1 MNDGMHEERREGTQR
16 DMHGNRPGLLPFAVA
31 AAVGAAIMYLFDP
44 QSGRRRRAELRD
56 KAEASRH
63 DMQDLAE
70 KQAKRITDRMQGI
83 AAKVRSATGLG
94 KHAADD
100 DTIAERVRAE
110 MGRLVGHPGAIDV
123 AVVGGR
129 VWLSGHILSSEHEA
143 LLAAVR
149 GVAGVQDIDDR
160 LTVHNEA
167 GNVPELQS

>member
-1 MNDGMHEERREGTQR
+1 MNDGMHEDLREGMQR
-16 DMHGNRPGLLPFAVA
+16 ETHGGMPSLLQCAVA
-31 AAVGAAIMYLFDP
+31 AAVGAAVMYLFDP
-44 QSGRRRRAELRD
+44 QSGRRRRAMLRD

-83 AAKVRSATGLG
+83 AAKVRSATGLA
-94 KHAADD
+94 KSTADD

-110 MGRLVGHPGAIDV
+110 MGHLVGHPGAIDV

-129 VWLSGHILSSEHEA
+129 VWLSGHILSAEYEA

-149 GVAGVQDIDDR
+149 GIAGVRDIDDR
-160 LTVHNEA
+160 LTVHEEA

>member
-1 MNDGMHEERREGTQR
+1 MNDGMHEDLRESMQR
-16 DMHGNRPGLLPFAVA
+16 ETRGGMPSLMQCVVA

-44 QSGRRRRAELRD
+44 QSGRRRRALLRD

-83 AAKVRSATGLG
+83 AAKVRNATGL
-94 KHAADD
+94 ARRTADD

-110 MGRLVGHPGAIDV
+110 LGRLVGHPGAVDV

-129 VWLSGHILSSEHEA
+129 VWLSGHILASEHEA

-149 GVAGVQDIDDR
+149 GVTGVQDVDDR
-160 LTVHNEA
+160 LTVHEEA

>member
-1 MNDGMHEERREGTQR
+1 MNDGMHEQRREGMQR
-16 DMHGNRPGLLPFAVA
+16 EAHGSKPGLLAFAVA

-44 QSGRRRRAELRD
+44 ETGRRRRAQLRD

-94 KHAADD
+94 KPSADD
-100 DTIAERVRAE
+100 DTVAERVRAE

-149 GVAGVQDIDDR
+149 GIAGVQDIDDR
-160 LTVHNEA
+160 LTVHEEA

>member
-1 MNDGMHEERREGTQR
+1 MNDGMHEERREGMQR
-16 DMHGNRPGLLPFAVA
+16 ETHGSKPGLLPFAVA

-94 KHAADD
+94 KHSADD
-100 DTIAERVRAE
+100 NTIAERVRAE

-129 VWLSGHILSSEHEA
+129 VWLSGHILSAEHEA
-143 LLAAVR
+143 LIAAVR
-149 GVAGVQDIDDR
+149 AIAGVQDVDDR
-160 LTVHNEA
+160 LTVHEEA